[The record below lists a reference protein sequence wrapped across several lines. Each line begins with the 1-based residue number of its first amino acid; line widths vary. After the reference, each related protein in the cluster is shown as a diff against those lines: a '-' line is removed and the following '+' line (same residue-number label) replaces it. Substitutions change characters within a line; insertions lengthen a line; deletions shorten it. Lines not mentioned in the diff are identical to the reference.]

1 MPALFAPT
9 KSAAKRF
16 LEFSAANIRN
26 PNARRAYLW
35 ADRDFANW
43 CSANDFHEFVNVE
56 PVHVS
61 AYIEL
66 LGKQLAKPSAKQNL
80 AAIRMLFDRLVVSQ
94 VVASNPAAPV
104 RGPKYTVKKGTTPM
118 LAQEEAR
125 EFLDKIDKSTVI
137 GRRDR
142 ALIATMIY
150 TFGRVGAV
158 IKMRVAVYYTQGRR
172 GWVRLNEKDGKRREM
187 PRNHHLEAYL
197 DVYINAAGVGR
208 DFKALEL
215 FHSSPESTRAGID
228 KTYINKRSVPSPGS
242 ASLIWMAFPQ
252 VRWLA

>member
-104 RGPKYTVKKGTTPM
+104 RGPKSCLLYTSP
-118 LAQEEAR
+118 
-125 EFLDKIDKSTVI
+125 SP
-137 GRRDR
+137 RDR
-142 ALIATMIY
+142 QKS
-150 TFGRVGAV
+150 R
-158 IKMRVAVYYTQGRR
+158 
-172 GWVRLNEKDGKRREM
+172 M
-187 PRNHHLEAYL
+187 P
-197 DVYINAAGVGR
+197 
-208 DFKALEL
+208 
-215 FHSSPESTRAGID
+215 SSA
-228 KTYINKRSVPSPGS
+228 
-242 ASLIWMAFPQ
+242 
-252 VRWLA
+252 